1 MASTSSSTPDS
12 VLDEVKKALVRQ
24 KLNGE
29 NIKLWLPP
37 YTTETGEAGEIPQ
50 VSTKRL
56 EVLCSL
62 FHSEHEVIGTNISR
76 TYGMVVAMPFLALL
90 LFVLDLTSIEVR
102 LDGNFRGEKAM

>member
-76 TYGMVVAMPFLALL
+76 TYGMCPSLPCYCLFLI
-90 LFVLDLTSIEVR
+90 SHR
-102 LDGNFRGEKAM
+102 LK